1 MLDAAGPCGSGWRRL
16 SPAKLKLKLDPACRS
31 SVDQQNTDLGGR
43 SRPAEMKLPAGTPGV
58 AKHDSDSACTAAGRA
73 TDGGALA
80 PTQQAA
86 QALHAWCTT
95 EEESDAPSTLTGAT
109 SSDGQC
115 AAACGVAAD
124 VTLPQDVAMTAAIP
138 WMGSRLINSQSN
150 TVLKERFIF
159 CSVAPGVAL
168 ARYRTQYR
176 VQQACTSF
184 NMVLFPSCQFSL
196 SLLLQDCDRKIAT
209 KDAMPTIM
217 PNSTYA
223 GVDAD
228 TGLSSEQAQQRLLA
242 DGCNEL
248 PSAKPRSVLAIA
260 WRVVREPMF
269 MLLIACGGIYLL
281 LGDLQDAAI
290 LLGSVFII
298 MGISF
303 TQERKSERA
312 LEALRDL
319 SSPRALVLRDG
330 RQQRIAGRDV
340 VVGDIILLAEG
351 DRVPADAMLFD
362 GHGMTVDESLLSGES
377 APVRKEASAA
387 EAPRQLPAPGGD
399 DAPFLYSGSLV
410 VQGKGRARVVAT
422 AGQTA
427 LGRIGLALFTLQGET
442 GRVQAEMAHAVKLVA
457 LSSIGLALLLAL
469 WYGAARGDWLNGMLA
484 GLTLAMA
491 LLPAE
496 LPLILTIFLALGA
509 WRIAKKKVLTRRI
522 SAIEMLGAATVL
534 CVDKTGTLTEN
545 RMAVAQLIV
554 DDEVHA
560 FGAVASKQALPELFH
575 ETLEFAMLASPRE
588 PFDPMEQAILAT
600 GRAALSGTE
609 HIHDNWTLVE
619 EYPLSRQL
627 LAMSRVWRSPDQANY
642 VIAAKGAPE
651 AIIDLCHLPGAEVA
665 RITARIDL
673 LAEKGLRVLAV
684 ARASFGQH
692 DLPAIQHDFDFQFSG
707 LIGLAD
713 PLRASAAP
721 AISECHAAGIR
732 VVMITGDYPAT
743 ALAIARAS
751 GLDTDAGMIQG
762 DELDA
767 LDDAQLLQRLPGVN
781 VFCRVQ
787 PEQKLR
793 LVQALR
799 RGGAIVAMT
808 GDGVN
813 DAPALKAAHIGIAMG
828 GRGTDVA
835 REASALVLL
844 DDDFSAIVAAVRL
857 GRRVFDNLRKAVV
870 FIVAAH
876 IPIAGM
882 SMLPVMM
889 GWPLVLLP
897 VHIVFFELM
906 IDPTCSI
913 VFEAEPEESNVM
925 RRPPRATDARIFDR
939 KLLLLGLRQG
949 LLLFALL
956 LAVHQLAKFSGLSDE
971 QARALTF
978 SAMIVGDIW
987 LIFINRSWSLPL
999 HASVRLPNPA
1009 LWWVVAGA
1017 LTILGL
1023 ALFLPAMNS
1032 LFHFDALPSGHLAL
1046 TLALVLAI
1054 LLAASMAGIF
1064 STGVHNGA
1072 AR

>member
-1 MLDAAGPCGSGWRRL
+1 LRQSIDVAAIQGRGINMDEIRQFADAKDIVPETMPETVRQASDAETGLNSIE
-16 SPAKLKLKLDPACRS
+16 A
-31 SVDQQNTDLGGR
+31 QQLLQSGGR
-43 SRPAEMKLPAGTPGV
+43 
-58 AKHDSDSACTAAGRA
+58 
-73 TDGGALA
+73 
-80 PTQQAA
+80 
-86 QALHAWCTT
+86 
-95 EEESDAPSTLTGAT
+95 
-109 SSDGQC
+109 
-115 AAACGVAAD
+115 
-124 VTLPQDVAMTAAIP
+124 
-138 WMGSRLINSQSN
+138 
-150 TVLKERFIF
+150 
-159 CSVAPGVAL
+159 
-168 ARYRTQYR
+168 
-176 VQQACTSF
+176 
-184 NMVLFPSCQFSL
+184 
-196 SLLLQDCDRKIAT
+196 
-209 KDAMPTIM
+209 
-217 PNSTYA
+217 
-223 GVDAD
+223 
-228 TGLSSEQAQQRLLA
+228 
-242 DGCNEL
+242 NEL
-248 PSAKPRSVLAIA
+248 PSAKPRSLLAIA
-260 WRVVREPMF
+260 WRVVCEPMF
-269 MLLIACGGIYLL
+269 LLLIACGGIYLL

-290 LLGSVFII
+290 LLGSVFVI
-298 MGISF
+298 MGMSF

-330 RQQRIAGRDV
+330 RQQRIAGCEV

-377 APVRKEASAA
+377 VPVRKEACAA
-387 EAPRQLPAPGGD
+387 AATATAQQLAAPGGD
-399 DAPFLYSGSLV
+399 DLPLLYSGSLV

-422 AGQTA
+422 AEQTA
-427 LGRIGLALFTLQGET
+427 LGRIGRALFTLPNET
-442 GRVQAEMAHAVKLVA
+442 GRVQAETAHAVKLVA
-457 LSSIGLALLLAL
+457 LSSIGFVILLAL
-469 WYGAARGDWLNGMLA
+469 WYGIARGDWLNGMLA

-509 WRIAKKKVLTRRI
+509 WRIAKKRVLTRRI

-554 DDEVHA
+554 DGEAHA
-560 FGAVASKQALPELFH
+560 FGAVAAKPDVPELFH
-575 ETLEFAMLASPRE
+575 ETLEFAMLASPRD

-600 GRAALSGTE
+600 GLAALGGTE
-609 HIHDNWTLVE
+609 HIHDSWTLVE

-627 LAMSRVWRSPDQANY
+627 LAMSRVWRSPDHAHY

-651 AIIDLCHLPGAEVA
+651 AIIDLCHLPGIEVA
-665 RITARIDL
+665 RITAQIDL
-673 LAEKGLRVLAV
+673 LASQGLRVLAV
-684 ARASFGQH
+684 ARAAFGQH
-692 DLPAIQHDFDFQFSG
+692 DLPGIQHDFEFHFSG

-721 AISECHAAGIR
+721 AIAECHAAGIR

-751 GLDTDAGMIQG
+751 GLAVDAGVIQG
-762 DELDA
+762 DELDG
-767 LDDAQLLQRLPGVN
+767 LDDAQLQQRLPGVN

-799 RGGAIVAMT
+799 RGGDIVAMT

-835 REASALVLL
+835 REAAALVLL

-913 VFEAEPEESNVM
+913 VFEAEPEEKDVM
-925 RRPPRATDARIFDR
+925 RRPPRATDAKIFDR

-949 LLLFALL
+949 MLLFALL
-956 LAVHQLAKFSGLSDE
+956 LAVHQLAKFAGLGDA
-971 QARALTF
+971 QARTLTF

-987 LIFINRSWSLPL
+987 LIFINRCKSLPL
-999 HASVRLPNPA
+999 RASARLPNPA

-1017 LTILGL
+1017 LTMLGL
-1023 ALFLPAMNS
+1023 ALFLPVMNT
-1032 LFHFDALPSGHLAL
+1032 LFHFGVLAPGHLAL
-1046 TLALVLAI
+1046 TLALVLAV
-1054 LLAASMAGIF
+1054 LLAAGSRMRA
-1064 STGVHNGA
+1064 
-1072 AR
+1072 

>member
-1 MLDAAGPCGSGWRRL
+1 
-16 SPAKLKLKLDPACRS
+16 
-31 SVDQQNTDLGGR
+31 
-43 SRPAEMKLPAGTPGV
+43 
-58 AKHDSDSACTAAGRA
+58 
-73 TDGGALA
+73 
-80 PTQQAA
+80 
-86 QALHAWCTT
+86 
-95 EEESDAPSTLTGAT
+95 
-109 SSDGQC
+109 
-115 AAACGVAAD
+115 
-124 VTLPQDVAMTAAIP
+124 
-138 WMGSRLINSQSN
+138 
-150 TVLKERFIF
+150 
-159 CSVAPGVAL
+159 
-168 ARYRTQYR
+168 
-176 VQQACTSF
+176 
-184 NMVLFPSCQFSL
+184 
-196 SLLLQDCDRKIAT
+196 
-209 KDAMPTIM
+209 M
-217 PNSTYA
+217 PNST
-223 GVDAD
+223 DAD
-228 TGLSSEQAQQRLLA
+228 AGLSSAEAQRRLLA
-242 DGCNEL
+242 GGCNEL
-248 PSAKPRSVLAIA
+248 PSAKPRSLLAIA

-269 MLLIACGGIYLL
+269 LLLIACGGIYLL

-290 LLGSVFII
+290 LLGSVFIV

-330 RQQRIAGRDV
+330 RHQRIAGRDV
-340 VVGDIILLAEG
+340 VLGDVILLAEG

-362 GHGMTVDESLLSGES
+362 GHGLTVDESLLSGES

-387 EAPRQLPAPGGD
+387 ETPQQLPAPGGD
-399 DAPFLYSGSLV
+399 DSPFLYSGALV

-427 LGRIGLALFTLQGET
+427 LGRIGLALVSLPNET
-442 GRVQAEMAHAVKLVA
+442 GRVQAETAHAVKLVA
-457 LSSIGLALLLAL
+457 VSSIAFAIVLAL
-469 WYGAARGDWLNGMLA
+469 WYGVARGDWLNGMLA

-509 WRIAKKKVLTRRI
+509 WRIASKRVLTRRI

-545 RMAVAQLIV
+545 RMAVAQIDV
-554 DDEVHA
+554 DGEDHA
-560 FGAVASKQALPELFH
+560 FGAAATTSKQALPELFH
-575 ETLEFAMLASPRE
+575 ETLEFAMLASSRA

-600 GRAALSGTE
+600 GLAALSGTE
-609 HIHDNWTLVE
+609 HIHESWTLVE

-627 LAMSRVWRSPDQANY
+627 LAMSRVWRSPDQTNY

-673 LAEKGLRVLAV
+673 LASKGLRVLAV

-692 DLPAIQHDFDFQFSG
+692 DLPSIQHDFDFRFSG

-751 GLDTDAGMIQG
+751 GLDTDAGVIQG

-835 REASALVLL
+835 REAAALVLL

-913 VFEAEPEESNVM
+913 VFEAEPEEANVM
-925 RRPPRATDARIFDR
+925 RRPPRPTDAKIFDR

-949 LLLFALL
+949 MLLFVLL
-956 LAVHQLAKFSGLSDE
+956 LAVHQLARLAGLSDA

-987 LIFINRSWSLPL
+987 LIFINRNWSLPL
-999 HASVRLPNPA
+999 HASVRLPNRA

-1017 LTILGL
+1017 LTMLGL

-1032 LFHFDALPSGHLAL
+1032 LFHFGALPFGHLAL
-1046 TLALVLAI
+1046 TLALVLAL
-1054 LLAASMAGIF
+1054 LLAAGGRM
-1064 STGVHNGA
+1064 
-1072 AR
+1072 RP